1 MSGVGGVALG
11 PMPMGPRARASLD
24 PPLITVLFFILL
36 ESFVMSKHCLALLA
50 EKKNIGFQLKAE

>member
-1 MSGVGGVALG
+1 MNKAEKKRSDWGVALG

-36 ESFVMSKHCLALLA
+36 ESFVMSKHCLAL
-50 EKKNIGFQLKAE
+50 